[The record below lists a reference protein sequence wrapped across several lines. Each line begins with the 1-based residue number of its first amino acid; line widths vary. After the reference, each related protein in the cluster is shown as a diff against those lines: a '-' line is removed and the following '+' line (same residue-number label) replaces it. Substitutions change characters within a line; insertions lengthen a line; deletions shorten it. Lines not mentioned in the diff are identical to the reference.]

1 MVTLRI
7 LVHPKRT
14 KTNIFRL
21 IRHENVPAIEELF
34 TAIMPL
40 IAIQSKILSVVLLWF
55 KPETKLRIMFQI
67 NPKT

>member
-7 LVHPKRT
+7 LVYPKRA

-40 IAIQSKILSVVLLWF
+40 IA
-55 KPETKLRIMFQI
+55 TY
-67 NPKT
+67 

>member
-7 LVHPKRT
+7 LVYPKRA

-34 TAIMPL
+34 TATMPL
-40 IAIQSKILSVVLLWF
+40 IA
-55 KPETKLRIMFQI
+55 TH
-67 NPKT
+67 